1 MTKIIDFNKLETD
14 TLLDFSRENDYS
26 IIVIK
31 DDNGD
36 DVILD
41 DDDLSNLLKDF
52 GVVFIDNDDYVYMYQ
67 LNNIKFAVPY
77 QSIECEDGNLDQ
89 YLNFNEK
96 YICWLRLIKDN
107 ILSFI

>member
-1 MTKIIDFNKLETD
+1 MTKTIDFNKLETD
-14 TLLDFSRENDYS
+14 TLLDLSRENDYT
-26 IIVIK
+26 IIIIK

-52 GVVFIDNDDYVYMYQ
+52 GVVFIDNDDYVYIYQ

-77 QSIECEDGNLDQ
+77 QNIEWEDGSLDQ

-96 YICWLRLIKDN
+96 YIC
-107 ILSFI
+107 

>member
-1 MTKIIDFNKLETD
+1 MTKTIDFNKLETD

-77 QSIECEDGNLDQ
+77 QSIEWEDGNLDQ

-96 YICWLRLIKDN
+96 YIC
-107 ILSFI
+107 